1 MEVICFAQDV
11 SHTISGSLVRSNN
24 GFTPAEVKVF
34 AFRTGGLY
42 EDYFP
47 VCAKIEKKTP
57 GITSERNCFVG
68 KRRLERPTPT
78 SRT

>member
-42 EDYFP
+42 EDYFGS
-47 VCAKIEKKTP
+47 AENQW
-57 GITSERNCFVG
+57 G
-68 KRRLERPTPT
+68 
-78 SRT
+78 